1 MIVFGNLD
9 FLIIKFNQKGVV
21 YDKLLNIYYIYCD
34 GETPIFWATIEGH
47 TEIVKILAPLTDN
60 PNASSNNGETPIY
73 WAACNG
79 HTEIVKILA
88 PLTDNPNAPDYLGE
102 TPIFRAAQN
111 GYTEIVKILAPFDR
125 QSTIIQKLKNVFLK
139 NE

>member
-47 TEIVKILAPLTDN
+47 TEIVKILAPLTDSPN
-60 PNASSNNGETPIY
+60 PPNKSRETPIY
-73 WAACNG
+73 CAVV
-79 HTEIVKILA
+79 T
-88 PLTDNPNAPDYLGE
+88 
-102 TPIFRAAQN
+102 
-111 GYTEIVKILAPFDR
+111 
-125 QSTIIQKLKNVFLK
+125 QKLSFWLL
-139 NE
+139 